1 MRHAPKL
8 LALTLALTLC
18 AIPLV
23 AQNHDQSRIQ
33 SIPQPKCDG
42 STDDTAAIQSAIN
55 SAAAHATKLVLPR
68 GTCMLSA
75 QTISLPDGLNL
86 QGAGRDA
93 TTIRRI
99 SNVNNASDMFRLTG
113 TTGTVTI
120 TGITL
125 DYNRSQQT
133 AGSDIIGTSAT
144 TITNFTLQRS
154 RLINAWQRGIYF
166 HVPVGAVFPSNITI
180 SDNDFQGN
188 GRAYSQRTDE
198 NNGDIAISPVNG
210 MRILGNTAE
219 NTHGSFLMCGT
230 GGNPSGMGNIVI
242 TGNVL
247 KGTEG
252 FGIAL
257 GGGGPG
263 TAHGANV
270 TIRDNDFSMAN
281 SRQNDIDVAYWDTVV
296 IDHNSLIGGSCASG
310 CAAIGDAPPSSHV
323 TVTNNT
329 VVGNPALPS
338 NACIAL
344 GGPGEII
351 SGNTCSGAGGSGIV
365 LMGDVTGSTA
375 SVIENNTVKN
385 NNQAQIGFHAG
396 IVLYLYKG
404 SHMEN
409 VIVRGNHSYD
419 DRGTGATQT
428 WGIALDP
435 GGIDRS
441 AFKDITIEN
450 NDVRN
455 NKKAAIMNN
464 ARGSQN
470 IVIRDNAGAH

>member
-1 MRHAPKL
+1 MRTTSKFL
-8 LALTLALTLC
+8 TITLTLF
-18 AIPLV
+18 AISSTTQ
-23 AQNHDQSRIQ
+23 AQSV
-33 SIPQPKCDG
+33 PKCDG
-42 STDDTAAIQSAIN
+42 SADDTGALQAAINA
-55 SAAAHATKLVLPR
+55 AAAHSAKLVLPK
-68 GTCMLSA
+68 GICTLSA
-75 QTISLPDGLNL
+75 QTITLPDGLIL

-93 TTIRRI
+93 TTLRRMP
-99 SNVNNASDMFRLTG
+99 NVNAQTDMFRLNGKTG
-113 TTGTVTI
+113 NVTI
-120 TGITL
+120 SDVTL
-125 DYNRSQQT
+125 DYNRGQQN
-133 AGSDIIGTSAT
+133 AGSDIIGTSAA
-144 TITNFTLQRS
+144 TITNFTLQRA
-154 RLINAWQRGIYF
+154 RLINAWQRGINF
-166 HVPVGAVFPSNITI
+166 HVPVGATFPSNITI

-188 GRAYSQRTDE
+188 GGAYSQRTDE
-198 NNGDIAISPVNG
+198 NNGDISISPVNG
-210 MRILGNTAE
+210 MRILNNTAE
-219 NTHGSFLMCGT
+219 NTHGSFLLCGT

-263 TAHGANV
+263 MAHGANV

-329 VVGNPALPS
+329 ILGNASLPS
-338 NACIAL
+338 NSCISL

-365 LMGDVTGSTA
+365 LMGDVTGSTG
-375 SVIENNTVKN
+375 SIVENNTVKN
-385 NNQAQIGFHAG
+385 CNEAQVGFHAG

-404 SHMEN
+404 THMEN
-409 VIVRGNHSYD
+409 VIVRGNHSFD
-419 DRGTGATQT
+419 DRGPRATQS
-428 WGIALDP
+428 WGIAVDP
-435 GGIDRS
+435 AGIDR
-441 AFKDITIEN
+441 AGFKDVTIEN

-464 ARGSQN
+464 ARNSEN
-470 IVIRDNAGAH
+470 VAVHDNVGAH

>member
-1 MRHAPKL
+1 MRLTTTTKL
-8 LALTLALTLC
+8 LAILFTLFALPS
-18 AIPLV
+18 ISH
-23 AQNHDQSRIQ
+23 AQS
-33 SIPQPKCDG
+33 PKCDG
-42 STDDTAAIQSAIN
+42 ATDDTAALQSAIN
-55 SAAAHATKLVLPR
+55 SAAAHATKLVLPKGVCR
-68 GTCMLSA
+68 LSA
-75 QTISLPDGLNL
+75 QTISLPDGLVL
-86 QGAGRDA
+86 QGAGRDG

-99 SNVNNASDMFRLTG
+99 SNVNNATDMFRLTG
-113 TTGTVTI
+113 SIGTVTI
-120 TGITL
+120 TDITL

-154 RLINAWQRGIYF
+154 RLINAWQRGINF
-166 HVPVGAVFPSNITI
+166 HVPVGAAFPSNITI

-188 GRAYSQRTDE
+188 GGAYSQRTDE
-198 NNGDIAISPVNG
+198 NNGDISISPVNG
-210 MRILGNTAE
+210 MRILNNTAE
-219 NTHGSFLMCGT
+219 NTHGSFLLCGT

-247 KGTEG
+247 KGIEG

-263 TAHGANV
+263 MAHGANV

-281 SRQNDIDVAYWDTVV
+281 SRQNDIDV

-365 LMGDVTGSTA
+365 LIGDVTGSA
-375 SVIENNTVKN
+375 GSVIENNTVKN
-385 NNQAQIGFHAG
+385 CNQAQIGFHAG
-396 IVLYLYKG
+396 ITLYLYKG
-404 SHMEN
+404 VHIEN
-409 VIVRGNHSYD
+409 VVVRGNHSYD
-419 DRGTGATQT
+419 DRGPHATQT

-435 GGIDRS
+435 GGVDR
-441 AFKDITIEN
+441 AGFKDITIEN

-464 ARGSQN
+464 ARNSQN
-470 IVIRDNAGAH
+470 VIIRDNAGAH